1 VSDVVVVGGGIAG
14 LAAALAARREGA
26 RVTVIEAHP
35 GATALAGGAWDLG
48 DRTRGPI
55 DTLTERRSVS
65 RLLDELV
72 RREKSHPLALIGG
85 DVSALAKEAHDVVLD
100 ALAIYAPLELD
111 RPPSLV
117 ATDVGLVRRAA
128 SAQRAVLDLD
138 ALPEGRI
145 AVANFPAAREHDG
158 AFAAASL
165 GEIAADAGDPRRF
178 CAVEVEMLRRGRD
191 VWLHPHE
198 AGALFDDERARDRLV
213 RALGRALGGAGFD
226 AVLLPPLLG
235 ENTDT
240 AWARVRESLAMPVG
254 EWVSSLA
261 GPQSARLTRA
271 IARAF
276 ARASASYFR
285 ARVRSGRADASGVA
299 IETERET
306 RKPGALVLATGGLF
320 AGGLAFANGEP
331 AEPLFGLPPYV
342 DGKPLAVG
350 SSRSGRD
357 PALFFGSDPFT
368 PGEGFR
374 AGVGIDEQLRPLDAH
389 GRVVSASLFAAGSVL
404 SGVPIA
410 GEGGGLG
417 VAAMTGFVAG
427 RNAARHAA
435 S

>member
-1 VSDVVVVGGGIAG
+1 MIVGAGIAG
-14 LAAALAARREGA
+14 LAAALAARKEGA
-26 RVTVIEAHP
+26 HVTVIEAHP
-35 GATALAGGAWDLG
+35 GATTLAGGAWDLG
-48 DRTRGPI
+48 HRGRGSI
-55 DTLTERRSVS
+55 DTLTERRSVL

-72 RREKSHPLALIGG
+72 RRDKMHPLALVGG
-85 DVSALAKEAHDVVLD
+85 DLEGLATEAHALVLD

-117 ATDVGLVRRAA
+117 ATDVGLLRRAA
-128 SAQRAVLDLD
+128 TAQRAVLDLD
-138 ALPEGRI
+138 MLPEGRI

-165 GEIAADAGDPRRF
+165 SELVGDAGDRRRF

-240 AWARVRESLAMPVG
+240 AWARVRESLNMPVG
-254 EWVSSLA
+254 EWISSLA

-276 ARASASYFR
+276 TRASAAYFR
-285 ARVRSGRADASGVA
+285 ARVRSGQADAHGASV
-299 IETERET
+299 ETERET
-306 RKPGALVLATGGLF
+306 KKPGALVLATGGLF
-320 AGGLAFANGEP
+320 AGGLSFVNGEP
-331 AEPLFGLPPYV
+331 REPLFGLPPYV

-357 PALFFGSDPFT
+357 PLLFFGSDPFT
-368 PGEGFR
+368 PGEGFK
-374 AGVGIDEQLRPLDAH
+374 AGVGIDDQLRPLDAH
-389 GRVVSASLFAAGSVL
+389 GRVVSPNLFAAGSVL
-404 SGVPIA
+404 SGIPIA

-417 VAAMTGFVAG
+417 IAAMTGFVAG
-427 RNAARHAA
+427 RNAARHAGRA
-435 S
+435 

>member
-1 VSDVVVVGGGIAG
+1 MSDVVVVGGGIAG
-14 LAAALAARREGA
+14 LAAALGARQEGA

-48 DRTRGPI
+48 DRSRGSI
-55 DTLTERRSVS
+55 DSFTERRSVA

-72 RREKSHPLALIGG
+72 RRDKAHPLALIGG
-85 DVSALAKEAHDVVLD
+85 DLELLAKESHALVLD

-111 RPPSLV
+111 RAPSLV

-128 SAQRAVLDLD
+128 TAQRAVLDLD
-138 ALPEGRI
+138 TLPEGRI

-158 AFAAASL
+158 RFAAASL
-165 GEIAADAGDPRRF
+165 GELASDAGDARRF

-213 RALGRALGGAGFD
+213 RALGRALGGSGFD

-254 EWVSSLA
+254 EWISSLA

-276 ARASASYFR
+276 TRASASYFR
-285 ARVRSGRADASGVA
+285 GRVRSGRADASGVA
-299 IETERET
+299 VETERET
-306 RKPGALVLATGGLF
+306 KKPGALVLATGGLF
-320 AGGLAFANGEP
+320 AGGLALLNGEP
-331 AEPLFGLPPYV
+331 EEPLFRLPTYL

-374 AGVGIDEQLRPLDAH
+374 TGVGVDGQLRPLDAH
-389 GRVVSASLFAAGSVL
+389 GHVISAGLFAAGSL
-404 SGVPIA
+404 LAGIPIA

-427 RNAARHAA
+427 RNAARHAG